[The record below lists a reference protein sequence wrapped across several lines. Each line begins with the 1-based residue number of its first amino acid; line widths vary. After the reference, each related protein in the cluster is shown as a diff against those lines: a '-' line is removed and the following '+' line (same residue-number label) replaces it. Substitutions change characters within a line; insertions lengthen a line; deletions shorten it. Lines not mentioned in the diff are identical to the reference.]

1 MANITQPRVQSTTSQ
16 ARTSSPIV
24 VREQEGFFDQL
35 IDAAPGIA
43 QVAINAQKFA
53 SQQKMNTQAA
63 EDQTDLGEVS
73 SHINSLA
80 LGALRTQEQAGT
92 VEQLSLDLAQSNIDG
107 EIGANDYRTMS
118 KFNDEFAKLNTMRS
132 QNPQTARQVE
142 IRAREKLDAMSASNP
157 HLAAKLEQTFRAV
170 MGGVSVSSGTQ
181 AQTDLVKLR
190 DVQGIYGENP
200 SPDQFQKWGRLEAQR
215 RRLDAQKEE
224 LGIQA
229 EQGNLHMGAIK
240 NLVGGKFDNG
250 MQRIQEE
257 AQALWQRQGAL
268 KADQIDNLRFKAR
281 NLYNTTINNSRGLIN
296 EVNSQGAGVID
307 RNDSN
312 KFLVDELGGYID
324 SFDKWVGDADL
335 GKKLTAMNTAQ
346 QNIMNVGAMNKV
358 RNVQTIMGDNN
369 TGGALG
375 LSAVLAGKDP
385 ATRAAVEGLANATGD
400 SATGI
405 DFEETMINAFTF
417 VNQQS
422 VPVGYEK
429 YATLAGIVSMRNGET
444 DPNVQTNTAQG
455 LGDLNQRK
463 GDVTKSIAYFSEPA
477 IARTYAG
484 ADSEVTRDLQNT
496 ITNLNGSTLG
506 RVRQD
511 NLFVEYDQNTDRFVA
526 FAAPRRRSGGGQM
539 SRNAGNTGFTVSD
552 VFETTNP
559 SGRQRRALGDNTRFT
574 NPLVDADITRDINAL
589 YRLHNNPNY
598 RALGGATAF
607 KKEWIDLG
615 LEFNDVQTEEQESE

>member
-16 ARTSSPIV
+16 AQTSSPIV

-35 IDAAPGIA
+35 IDAAPAMA
-43 QVAINAQKFA
+43 QVAINAQKFGA
-53 SQQKMNTQAA
+53 QQRMNTQAA
-63 EDQTDLGEVS
+63 EDQTELGEVS

-80 LGALRTQEQAGT
+80 LGALRTQEQAST
-92 VEQLSLDLAQSNIDG
+92 VEQLSLDLAQSNLDG
-107 EIGANDYRTMS
+107 DIGANDYRTMS
-118 KFNDEFAKLNTMRS
+118 KFNEEFAKLNTMRA

-157 HLAAKLEQTFRAV
+157 HLATKLEQTFRAV

-268 KADQIDNLRFKAR
+268 KADQIDNLKFKAR
-281 NLYNTTINNSRGLIN
+281 NLYNTTVNNSRGLIN
-296 EVNSQGAGVID
+296 EVNAQGAGVID
-307 RNDSN
+307 RNSSN
-312 KFLVDELGGYID
+312 KFLQEELGGYID
-324 SFDKWVGDADL
+324 SFDKWVDDADL

-417 VNQQS
+417 VNQQT
-422 VPVGYEK
+422 VPPGYEK
-429 YATLAGIVSMRNGET
+429 YATLAGILSMRNGET

-484 ADSEVTRDLQNT
+484 ADAAVTQDLQNT
-496 ITNLNGSTLG
+496 ITNLNSSTLG

-511 NLFVEYDQNTDRFVA
+511 NLFVEYDQVTDKFVA
-526 FAAPRRRSGGGQM
+526 FRGPTFSKPNPRQVRPVDNQFVT
-539 SRNAGNTGFTVSD
+539 AD
-552 VFETTNP
+552 VFETIQAAEFG
-559 SGRQRRALGDNTRFT
+559 GRGKKSSRFS
-574 NPLVDADITRDINAL
+574 NPLVDNDISKDINAL

-598 RALGGATAF
+598 RALGGASAF
-607 KKEWIDLG
+607 KKEWLGLG
-615 LEFNDVQTEEQESE
+615 LEFNNIQPEEQVSE

>member
-63 EDQTDLGEVS
+63 EDQTELGEVS

-118 KFNDEFAKLNTMRS
+118 KFNEEFAKLNTMRS